1 MQKNGYEDKWIC
13 FPPPPPPFSVL
24 PETKIKEKT
33 GKVFQDT
40 IK

>member
-1 MQKNGYEDKWIC
+1 MAMKISGSAS
-13 FPPPPPPFSVL
+13 PPLPPPFSVL